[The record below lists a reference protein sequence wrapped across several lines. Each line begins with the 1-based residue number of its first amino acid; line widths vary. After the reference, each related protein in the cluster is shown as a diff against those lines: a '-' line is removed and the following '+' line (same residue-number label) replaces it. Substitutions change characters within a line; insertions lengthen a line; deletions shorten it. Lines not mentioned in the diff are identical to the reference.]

1 MKRKGAA
8 ELYIKLA
15 MGFIVETMG
24 AAELYIKL
32 LTMRYIVERKGA
44 ADLLNN

>member
-1 MKRKGAA
+1 MKRKEAA
-8 ELYIKLA
+8 DLHIKLA
-15 MGFIVETMG
+15 MGFIVETRG

-32 LTMRYIVERKGA
+32 LTMRYIVETKGA